1 MKPQIS
7 FSLNFASVFT
17 GMRDNSSVL
26 FWLQIYMIWTKGAN
40 QSENFRLSAAHVKFH
55 QICTLIG
62 SLCWKSI
69 KFQLKKYRGV
79 MSYDTEKW
87 CKTWRKTN
95 LFFKTWEEFGNL
107 RSEHSK
113 ASKTCTLI
121 GPFHAKYII
130 FDLKNLEKFY
140 QSAQKFQNWNFDALL
155 LFKVEN
161 VWA

>member
-1 MKPQIS
+1 MHQS
-7 FSLNFASVFT
+7 SLAWEITLLYFF
-17 GMRDNSSVL
+17 GCK
-26 FWLQIYMIWTKGAN
+26 FIWFGRK
-40 QSENFRLSAAHVKFH
+40 EPIRVKNFRLSAAHVKFH

-62 SLCWKSI
+62 SFCWKYI

-95 LFFKTWEEFGNL
+95 LLFKTWEEFGNL